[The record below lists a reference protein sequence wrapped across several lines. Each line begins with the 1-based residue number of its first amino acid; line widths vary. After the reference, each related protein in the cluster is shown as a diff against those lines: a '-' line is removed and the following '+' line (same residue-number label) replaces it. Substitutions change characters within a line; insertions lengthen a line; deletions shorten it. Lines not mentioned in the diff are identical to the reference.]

1 MKGRILHGFLTYSYR
16 EFTTEKG
23 SATAKILPSTREGS
37 IGVTERGFSMKC
49 TGKSNLEL

>member
-23 SATAKILPSTREGS
+23 SATAKILQLKR
-37 IGVTERGFSMKC
+37 
-49 TGKSNLEL
+49 NLPLGRVALG